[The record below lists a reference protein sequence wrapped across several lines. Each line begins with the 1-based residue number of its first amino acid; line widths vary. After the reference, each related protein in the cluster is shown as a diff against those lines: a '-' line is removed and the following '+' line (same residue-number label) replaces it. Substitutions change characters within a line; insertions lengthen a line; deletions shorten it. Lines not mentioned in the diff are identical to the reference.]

1 MNVSDVLRRAGR
13 TKRMKKRKGRG
24 PASGS
29 GKTCGRGTK
38 GVRSRSGG
46 SLPPWYEGGAT
57 PTYRRFPKRGF
68 SNAPFQTLSEE
79 VNVGSLKRF
88 EAGSEVG
95 PEEFKAAGFIKGK
108 GPVKVLGKGGIDRVL
123 TVSAHKFS
131 AAAKEK
137 IEAAGGK
144 VVEIS

>member
-1 MNVSDVLRRAGR
+1 MNISDVHKRAGDSR
-13 TKRMKKRKGRG
+13 NRKKRKGRG

-38 GVRSRSGG
+38 GARSRSGG

-57 PTYRRFPKRGF
+57 PTYRRYPKRGF
-68 SNAPFQTLSEE
+68 SNADFRMDREE
-79 VNVGSLKRF
+79 VNVGSLRRF

-95 PEEFKAAGFIKGK
+95 PKEFKAAGFIKGK
-108 GPVKVLGKGGIDRVL
+108 GQVKILGKGEIDRAL
-123 TVSAHKFS
+123 TVCAHRFS
-131 AAAKEK
+131 AAAKQK

-144 VVEIS
+144 AVEIA